1 MKPSISM
8 RVVDWW
14 VPDTQENFYENVFI
28 QLLSRKYD
36 VRYSENPDFLLYGPF
51 GYAHLRYDC
60 VRIFFTGENVRAD
73 WRVADYSIDFDHI
86 DFGDRHL
93 RLPLDFLPSAHL
105 QTLCEHSRTRALQ
118 AFAPK
123 REKFCAFMARHSDK
137 YTWMRERFFEILSQ
151 YKQVDSG
158 GQWNNNIGGVVGD
171 RGDEGDYRISKRKWL
186 EGYKFNIC
194 FENAS
199 YPGYLTEKLFDA
211 YACGCIPIYWGDPT
225 LRCGQ
230 ENMSKTYKGG
240 GIAENAPKSAPKNAC
255 ENAREAINTT
265 IPHIAE
271 HLRDYTLNPKAFINA
286 HNFPT
291 LHDLAQEVIR
301 IDTDTKSY
309 EEMYLQPLFLGDF
322 DPYTYYEAKL
332 MAFLDSIFS
341 QNAKDALRRE
351 ENGFAELHLSLL
363 RRGDN
368 PKRYYKNKLRNKALK
383 ILGLPPK
390 YKV

>member
-211 YACGCIPIYWGDPT
+211 YACGCIPIYWGDT
-225 LRCGQ
+225 SLRC
-230 ENMSKTYKGG
+230 
-240 GIAENAPKSAPKNAC
+240 APPAP
-255 ENAREAINTT
+255 
-265 IPHIAE
+265 
-271 HLRDYTLNPKAFINA
+271 L
-286 HNFPT
+286 PT
-291 LHDLAQEVIR
+291 STHTE
-301 IDTDTKSY
+301 
-309 EEMYLQPLFLGDF
+309 
-322 DPYTYYEAKL
+322 
-332 MAFLDSIFS
+332 
-341 QNAKDALRRE
+341 
-351 ENGFAELHLSLL
+351 
-363 RRGDN
+363 
-368 PKRYYKNKLRNKALK
+368 
-383 ILGLPPK
+383 
-390 YKV
+390 